1 MSTVLVSGANGFIAQ
16 HIINE
21 LLKKGYLVIGTLRSE
36 EKAVSLL
43 RLFNHKNLKLEIVS
57 DLAKPGVFDEV
68 LLKYGKDLKYVIHTA
83 SPCHYESSNYEID
96 MLIPAVAGTQSI
108 LNSIKKY
115 APNSIQRF
123 VYTSSFAAI
132 SNVKNAY
139 NPSLTLNEESWN
151 EDSWSDALEDPK
163 TAYYGSKVF
172 AEKAAWCF
180 LKENQNSVNFSLT
193 TINPCY
199 VFGPQCFDE
208 SVSSTLNASCQR
220 INEAFLSKVGDDVDQ
235 KFASLFI
242 DVRDVAKAHVLAL
255 ENSNLACKRLI
266 LAKDKFSAQDI
277 LDTINKN
284 FPQLTGRIAKGV
296 PGNGPKVSQSI
307 ASIDNSK
314 SKELLGFEFRSFENA
329 VNDTVSQI
337 LRARNI

>member
-1 MSTVLVSGANGFIAQ
+1 MSTVSVSGANGFIAQ
-16 HIINE
+16 HIINV
-21 LLKKGYLVIGTLRSE
+21 LLKRGYLVIGTLRSE
-36 EKAVSLL
+36 QKAMSLL
-43 RLFNHKNLKLEIVS
+43 KLFNHKNLKLEIVS

-83 SPCHYESSNYEID
+83 SPCHYESTDYEID

-115 APNSIQRF
+115 APNSIQRV

-139 NPSLTLNEESWN
+139 NSSLTLNEESWN
-151 EDSWSDALEDPK
+151 EDSWCDTLEDAK

-172 AEKAAWCF
+172 AEKAAWRF
-180 LKENQNSVNFSLT
+180 WKDNQNSVNFSLT

-199 VFGPQCFDE
+199 VFGPQLFDE
-208 SVSSTLNASCQR
+208 SVSSTLNASCQL
-220 INEAFLSKVGDDVDQ
+220 INEAVFSKAGDDVDQ

-255 ENSNLACKRLI
+255 EKSNLACKRLI
-266 LAKDKFSAQDI
+266 LANDKFSTQDI
-277 LDTINKN
+277 LDNINKN
-284 FPQLTGRIAKGV
+284 FPQLTGKIAKGV
-296 PGNGPKVSQSI
+296 PAHGLKVCQYI
-307 ASIDNSK
+307 ATVDNSK
-314 SKELLGFEFRSFENA
+314 SKNLLGFGFRSFESA

-337 LRARNI
+337 LRARTT